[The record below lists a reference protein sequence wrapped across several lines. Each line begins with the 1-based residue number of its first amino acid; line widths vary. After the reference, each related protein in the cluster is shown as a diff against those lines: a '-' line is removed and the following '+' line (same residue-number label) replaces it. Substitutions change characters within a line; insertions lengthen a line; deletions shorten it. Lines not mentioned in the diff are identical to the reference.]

1 MEQPGDNPDG
11 TVGDPEFHRTA
22 EKRPAW
28 LAWIIVPLM
37 LVPLVLAFR
46 GSDGARFFHLFG
58 AICIVSPCAGFWW
71 GEMRGNTFEG
81 RAARGCLAT
90 LGLFGMY
97 LVWALL
103 CVPLLLRLFPPLPP

>member
-1 MEQPGDNPDG
+1 MS
-11 TVGDPEFHRTA
+11 DPAFPRTPK
-22 EKRPAW
+22 KRPAW
-28 LAWIIVPLM
+28 LAWLIVPLL

-46 GSDGARFFHLFG
+46 GSDGVRFFHLFG

-81 RAARGCLAT
+81 WAARGCLAT
-90 LGLFGMY
+90 IALFGIY

-103 CVPLLLRLFPPLPP
+103 LAPLLLSFMPSVRP